1 MPASIVTVPQSSTPQ
16 ECKMCSSLSSRVM
29 LSLNVEY
36 WHPKASPKV
45 FLYTSKGL
53 CGLVS
58 VARST
63 IILWDE
69 IADTELCSEITRD
82 EGL

>member
-1 MPASIVTVPQSSTPQ
+1 
-16 ECKMCSSLSSRVM
+16 M
-29 LSLNVEY
+29 LSFNVEY
-36 WHPKASPKV
+36 WHSKASPNV

-58 VARST
+58 ADRST
-63 IILWDE
+63 IVLWDE